1 MGRRWIMDRIEVFR
15 EALKTRVCGICFDRN
30 DDGTCGLPKERVCA
44 LEGHLPEI
52 VKAVESVHSF
62 DLTPY
67 VEGIRAQVCP
77 NCNQDENG
85 RCAFRESFDCSVD
98 NFLLLV
104 VDTIED
110 VKRRESLGPLA

>member
-1 MGRRWIMDRIEVFR
+1 MERIDVFR
-15 EALKTRVCGICFDRN
+15 EALKERVCGICFDRN
-30 DDGTCGLPKERVCA
+30 DNGTCGLPEGRVCA

-62 DLTPY
+62 DLSPY

-77 NCNQDENG
+77 NCSQDESG
-85 RCAFRESFDCSVD
+85 RCVFRESFDCSVD
-98 NFLLLV
+98 NFLMLV

-110 VKRRESLGPLA
+110 IKRRESEGAMA

>member
-1 MGRRWIMDRIEVFR
+1 MHQVDVFR

-30 DDGTCGLPKERVCA
+30 DDGTCGLPEGRVCA

-67 VEGIRAQVCP
+67 VEGIRAKVCP
-77 NCNQDENG
+77 SCSQDETG
-85 RCAFRESFDCSVD
+85 RCAFRERFDCSVD
-98 NFLLLV
+98 SFLMLV
-104 VDTIED
+104 VETIED
-110 VKRRESLGPLA
+110 IQRKATQGVTT

>member
-1 MGRRWIMDRIEVFR
+1 MDRIDVFR
-15 EALKTRVCGICFDRN
+15 EALKERVCGICFDRN
-30 DDGTCGLPKERVCA
+30 DDGTCALPKGRVCA
-44 LEGHLPEI
+44 IEAHLPEI

-67 VEGIRAQVCP
+67 VEGIRSQVCP
-77 NCNQDENG
+77 NCSQDELG
-85 RCAFRESFDCSVD
+85 HCAFRESFDCSVD

-110 VKRRESLGPLA
+110 VRRQGSERAAV

>member
-1 MGRRWIMDRIEVFR
+1 MDRIEVFR

-30 DDGTCGLPKERVCA
+30 DNGTCGLPQGRVCA

-52 VKAVESVHSF
+52 VRAVESVHSF

-67 VEGIRAQVCP
+67 VEGIRSQVCP
-77 NCNQDENG
+77 NCNQDVNG
-85 RCAFRESFDCSVD
+85 RCAFRENFDCSVD

-110 VKRRESLGPLA
+110 VKRQQGEEALG

>member
-1 MGRRWIMDRIEVFR
+1 MDRLDVFR
-15 EALKTRVCGICFDRN
+15 EALKERVCGICFDRN
-30 DDGTCGLPKERVCA
+30 DNGTCGLPPGRVCA

-67 VEGIRAQVCP
+67 VEGIRSQVCP
-77 NCNQDENG
+77 NCSQDEHG
-85 RCAFRESFDCSVD
+85 RCVFRDNFDCSVD

-104 VDTIED
+104 VDTIEE
-110 VKRRESLGPLA
+110 VKRRESQDTPA